1 MSNKLK
7 IASQKPQ
14 VYIFH
19 RGTTWYPIELRNDA
33 DAVANAKCN
42 PGTTL
47 VTNQNGKEIWKV
59 KPESSTTADNQNQK
73 S

>member
-1 MSNKLK
+1 MSKNNKSRHSAKLNVVRSLPPRSK
-7 IASQKPQ
+7 

-19 RGTTWYPIELRNDA
+19 RGDMWYPIELRDDA

-47 VTNQNGKEIWKV
+47 VTDHQGREVWR
-59 KPESSTTADNQNQK
+59 Q
-73 S
+73 